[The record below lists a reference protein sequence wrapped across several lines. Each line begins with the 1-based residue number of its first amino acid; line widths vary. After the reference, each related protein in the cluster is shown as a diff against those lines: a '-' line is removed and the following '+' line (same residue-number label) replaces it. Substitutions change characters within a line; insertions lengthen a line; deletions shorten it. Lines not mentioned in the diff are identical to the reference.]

1 MAILALPTSFSD
13 STVNGTELS
22 GNGTSSEHAI
32 SRRAVHVVEQDL
44 DLGDLEDEFERDE
57 YIKTLSGDDKCKAKF
72 WKCTGK
78 VVKGSMHYADEPG
91 GVWG

>member
-1 MAILALPTSFSD
+1 MFLVSQMDKENTDEKCS
-13 STVNGTELS
+13 
-22 GNGTSSEHAI
+22 H
-32 SRRAVHVVEQDL
+32 
-44 DLGDLEDEFERDE
+44 EDEFERDE
-57 YIKTLSGDDKCKAKF
+57 YIKTLSGEDKCKAKF

>member
-1 MAILALPTSFSD
+1 MAILTSTTPFSD

-32 SRRAVHVVEQDL
+32 ARRAVIEQDL

-57 YIKTLSGDDKCKAKF
+57 YIKTLSGEDKCKAKF